1 MLFRSP
7 SLTKHGWLWLTP
19 VSADVASY
27 SAPLVLAGVV
37 ITFFIGRLLLRRN
50 ANPVRRSAPWD
61 CGFGPLNARM
71 QYTAAAFAQPIRR
84 VFGGVW
90 KVQEQIDVTHAS
102 APATLVS
109 GVRHQLHISDWSW
122 LKLYEPIGR
131 LVLTGARH
139 IGRLHSG
146 HIRTYLMYSFATLLL
161 LLWIVT

>member
-1 MLFRSP
+1 
-7 SLTKHGWLWLTP
+7 
-19 VSADVASY
+19 
-27 SAPLVLAGVV
+27 
-37 ITFFIGRLLLRRN
+37 
-50 ANPVRRSAPWD
+50 
-61 CGFGPLNARM
+61 M

-84 VFGGVW
+84 VFSGVW

-109 GVRHQLHISDWSW
+109 GVRHQLHIADWSW

-139 IGRLHSG
+139 IGHLHSG

-161 LLWIVT
+161 LFWIVT

>member
-1 MLFRSP
+1 
-7 SLTKHGWLWLTP
+7 
-19 VSADVASY
+19 V
-27 SAPLVLAGVV
+27 
-37 ITFFIGRLLLRRN
+37 
-50 ANPVRRSAPWD
+50 
-61 CGFGPLNARM
+61 
-71 QYTAAAFAQPIRR
+71 
-84 VFGGVW
+84 
-90 KVQEQIDVTHAS
+90 EVTHAN

-139 IGRLHSG
+139 IGLLHSG